1 MSLWS
6 KITLAAAYT
15 IFQTMTVCDISEEAV
30 KWATK
35 FERKLQFQ
43 LRLNEKKMTLLQVI
57 CPQNKLFMS
66 IHAQKFNFLMPV
78 HPVVLLNYDKI
89 QIGDCKSCVWELEEC
104 AVPFIVFIII
114 SSCRV
119 CLFTKWTKQQADV
132 LVKPIIAVKVDH
144 VLWNL

>member
-1 MSLWS
+1 
-6 KITLAAAYT
+6 
-15 IFQTMTVCDISEEAV
+15 MTVCDISEEAV

-89 QIGDCKSCVWELEEC
+89 QIGDCKSCV
-104 AVPFIVFIII
+104 
-114 SSCRV
+114 
-119 CLFTKWTKQQADV
+119 
-132 LVKPIIAVKVDH
+132 
-144 VLWNL
+144 